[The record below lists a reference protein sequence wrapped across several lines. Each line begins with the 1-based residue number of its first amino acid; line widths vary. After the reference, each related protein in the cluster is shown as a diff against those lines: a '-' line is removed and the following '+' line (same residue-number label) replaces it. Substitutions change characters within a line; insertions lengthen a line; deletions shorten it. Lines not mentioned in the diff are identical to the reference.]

1 MKLNLLKIGAVI
13 FAIFLLGIIVNSCQI
28 EDFVQKEMNENLE
41 RVNFK
46 KRTINFE
53 EFSKIYKG
61 SENVKRQLFSRSNSN
76 YITSIDSSK
85 VLLFEGE
92 NFNTYTFKVNS
103 SNNEV
108 SSFDNLI
115 IKEQKGNTS
124 ALIVNYK
131 PSEQWINE
139 ANSGTAEGFD
149 GFVKVKSITG
159 EVYSD
164 ILFTNNQPTI
174 LTQRSCTTIVVPL
187 WMPCFGELCPCTDGN
202 GTYGY
207 TYYVDCGEG
216 GGSNNGGNYGG
227 MLPGDGG
234 GGTFIGNDSYATD
247 AFLGSSSDSFLLN
260 QIGINNFWS
269 TFNTQLNPLSILG
282 NPNYLNYTNN
292 QYLKSLVESYLLAV
306 NNNLPY
312 SQWSQSSLAAARSIV
327 NYIISRPDNT
337 NNNQEINAFVEE
349 LIELALN
356 EPNQQDIHL
365 LIASLIEIKNTFEIN
380 SIDIY
385 YQTDSYRSQMS
396 QSELAIFDNMLPNK
410 QMWYLSSA
418 YKALNKSNELFPNT
432 VTDPFSLY
440 NGRGDAFR
448 HALWNTLSSL
458 TVGVSLTNQLTTA
471 HENRPYDYPNHY
483 KEKYMDLY
491 NNQQGRAIASYSNL
505 NNAVNNVL
513 ISFNNGNLVYLTN
526 LDPASIPPGRATN
539 NSQEIPTHP

>member
-1 MKLNLLKIGAVI
+1 VAVFFI
-13 FAIFLLGIIVNSCQI
+13 FNSCSDDLLFEEKQVYEKKNLNI
-28 EDFVQKEMNENLE
+28 KLEKVNFSELNKNQKAMKMLEKASRNSKILTKNKNNRNLYGYVIDTSKVIYLESENQHSYTFKITNEEPNKTENLILSKQNDE
-41 RVNFK
+41 DYKAFYAEYDLTNEEVIKINQGLPIEHKEPSSLYEIDENTSNNLPINLRSCITTE
-46 KRTINFE
+46 TITENWCMDASGNWMINNGE
-53 EFSKIYKG
+53 LGNGCHDNYTTSTYTLTVIDFSCG
-61 SENVKRQLFSRSNSN
+61 GLFSNGSSNSN
-76 YITSIDSSK
+76 S
-85 VLLFEGE
+85 V
-92 NFNTYTFKVNS
+92 
-103 SNNEV
+103 
-108 SSFDNLI
+108 
-115 IKEQKGNTS
+115 
-124 ALIVNYK
+124 
-131 PSEQWINE
+131 PS
-139 ANSGTAEGFD
+139 
-149 GFVKVKSITG
+149 
-159 EVYSD
+159 
-164 ILFTNNQPTI
+164 
-174 LTQRSCTTIVVPL
+174 
-187 WMPCFGELCPCTDGN
+187 
-202 GTYGY
+202 
-207 TYYVDCGEG
+207 G
-216 GGSNNGGNYGG
+216 GI
-227 MLPGDGG
+227 P
-234 GGTFIGNDSYATD
+234 
-247 AFLGSSSDSFLLN
+247 GSSTGS
-260 QIGINNFWS
+260 G
-269 TFNTQLNPLSILG
+269 
-282 NPNYLNYTNN
+282 
-292 QYLKSLVESYLLAV
+292 
-306 NNNLPY
+306 
-312 SQWSQSSLAAARSIV
+312 
-327 NYIISRPDNT
+327 NT
-337 NNNQEINAFVEE
+337 NNWYPDNINNYNYTPNDTSNLLITTPLHHSEAQSNLNLFWQSNSYSLGWFYNSQHPERIQILNAINSFLINANSNNPNNWSYESINFANE
-349 LIELALN
+349 LVDLALN
-356 EPNQQDIHL
+356 ELNQQDIHL